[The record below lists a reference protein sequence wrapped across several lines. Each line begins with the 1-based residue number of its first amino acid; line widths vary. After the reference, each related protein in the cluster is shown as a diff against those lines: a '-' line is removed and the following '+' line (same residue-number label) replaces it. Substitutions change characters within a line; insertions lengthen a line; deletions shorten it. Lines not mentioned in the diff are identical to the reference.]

1 VSAVLEVRGVSKRFG
16 AVQAVE
22 RLDFHVQEGEILGII
37 GPNGAGKTTAI
48 NLISGVIRPDEGRI
62 TLAGENITGMRPDR
76 LVRRG
81 VVRTFQA
88 TTVYQD
94 RTVRENVR
102 RGAFTT
108 LYPGF
113 WTTFLGGGTAR
124 GAEQRAEGAIDELLV
139 WLGLQGVAGAE
150 ARSLPY
156 GFQKVLGLGIAL
168 AARPRLAMLDEP
180 AAGLSHDEAGH
191 VADVVRRTNADGV
204 SLIVVDHN
212 MRFMSRL
219 CHRIVVLHHGTEL
232 ATGTPDEVTRD
243 PRVIEAYL
251 GTQHASA

>member
-1 VSAVLEVRGVSKRFG
+1 MSAVLEVRGVSKRFG

-22 RLDFHVQEGEILGII
+22 RLDFHVEDGEILGII

-48 NLISGVIRPDEGRI
+48 NIISGVIRPDEGRI
-62 TLAGENITGMRPDR
+62 ALAGENITGMRPDR
-76 LVRRG
+76 LVRQG

-88 TTVYQD
+88 TTIYQE

-113 WTTFLGGGTAR
+113 WATFLGGGTAR
-124 GAEQRAEGAIDELLV
+124 DAEHRADAAIDKLLA
-139 WLGLQGVAGAE
+139 WLGLEDVAGAE
-150 ARSLPY
+150 ARHLPY
-156 GFQKVLGLGIAL
+156 GYQKVLGLGIAL

-232 ATGTPDEVTRD
+232 ATGTPEEITRD

-251 GTQHASA
+251 GTHHASA

>member
-1 VSAVLEVRGVSKRFG
+1 MSTLLEVRGVSVRFG

-22 RLDFHVQEGEILGII
+22 RLDFHVEDGEILGII

-62 TLAGENITGMRPDR
+62 TLGGEPITGMRPDQ

-113 WTTFLGGGTAR
+113 WPTFLGTAAAR
-124 GAEQRAEGAIDELLV
+124 RAERRAEAAIDELLA
-139 WLGLQGVAGAE
+139 WLGLQDVAGAE
-150 ARSLPY
+150 ARNLPY
-156 GFQKVLGLGIAL
+156 GHQKVLGLGIAL

-180 AAGLSHDEAGH
+180 AAGLSHDEASH
-191 VADVVRRTNADGV
+191 VAEVVRRTNADGL

-232 ATGTPDEVTRD
+232 ATGTPAEITRD

-251 GTQHASA
+251 GTQHEPA

>member
-1 VSAVLEVRGVSKRFG
+1 MTALLDVSRLAKRFG

-22 RLDFHVQEGEILGII
+22 RLDFQVEPGEILGII

-48 NLISGVIRPDEGRI
+48 NLISGVIRPDSGRI
-62 TLAGENITGMRPDR
+62 TFAGQDVTGMRPDL

-88 TTVYQD
+88 TTIYQE

-108 LYPGF
+108 AYRGF
-113 WTTFLGGGTAR
+113 WSTFLGTA
-124 GAEQRAEGAIDELLV
+124 GARAAARRAGEAIDELLS
-139 WLGLQGVAGAE
+139 WLGLSEVADAE

-180 AAGLSHDEAGH
+180 AAGLSHDEANH
-191 VADVVRRTNADGV
+191 VAEVVRRINREDV
-204 SLIVVDHN
+204 SVIVVDHN
-212 MRFMSRL
+212 MRFISTL
-219 CHRIVVLHHGTEL
+219 CHRIVVLHHGAEL
-232 ATGTPDEVTRD
+232 ATGTPQDVTRD

-251 GTQHASA
+251 GTQH

>member
-1 VSAVLEVRGVSKRFG
+1 MSVLLEVRGVSKRFG
-16 AVQAVE
+16 AVQAIE
-22 RLDFHVQEGEILGII
+22 RLDFEVKQGEILGII

-48 NLISGVIRPDEGRI
+48 NLISGVIRPDSGRI
-62 TLAGENITGMRPDR
+62 ALVGEDVTGMRPDR
-76 LVRRG
+76 LVRLG

-88 TTVYQD
+88 TTIYQE

-113 WTTFLGGGTAR
+113 WPGFLGTGAAR
-124 GAEQRAEGAIDELLV
+124 AAERRTEATIGELLG
-139 WLGLQGVAGAE
+139 WLGLGEVAEAE
-150 ARSLPY
+150 ARNLPY
-156 GFQKVLGLGIAL
+156 GYQKVLGLGMAL

-180 AAGLSHDEAGH
+180 AAGLSHDEAAH
-191 VADVVRRTNADGV
+191 VADVIRRTNADGV

-212 MRFMSRL
+212 MRFITRL

-232 ATGTPDEVTRD
+232 ATGTPQEVTRD
-243 PRVIEAYL
+243 PRVIDAYL
-251 GTQHASA
+251 GTLHEPA

>member
-22 RLDFHVQEGEILGII
+22 RLDFHVEEGEILGII

-48 NLISGVIRPDEGRI
+48 NLISGVFRPDEGRI
-62 TLAGENITGMRPDR
+62 TLAGQNITGMRPDR
-76 LVRRG
+76 LVRQG

-88 TTVYQD
+88 TTVYQE

-108 LYPGF
+108 LYTGF
-113 WTTFLGGGTAR
+113 WATFLGSGGAR
-124 GAEQRAEGAIDELLV
+124 DAERRADAAIDKLLV
-139 WLGLQGVAGAE
+139 WLGLQDVAGAE
-150 ARSLPY
+150 ARHLPY
-156 GFQKVLGLGIAL
+156 GYQKVLGLGIAL

-180 AAGLSHDEAGH
+180 AAGLSHDEAVH

-251 GTQHASA
+251 GTHHASA

>member
-1 VSAVLEVRGVSKRFG
+1 MSVLLEVRGVSKRFG

-22 RLDFHVQEGEILGII
+22 QLDFRVEDREILGII

-48 NLISGVIRPDEGRI
+48 NLISGMIRPDAGRI
-62 TLAGENITGMRPDR
+62 TLAGEDVTGMRPDR

-88 TTVYQD
+88 TTVYQE
-94 RTVRENVR
+94 RTVSENVR

-108 LYPGF
+108 MYPGF
-113 WTTFLGGGTAR
+113 WPAFLGTAAAR
-124 GAEQRAEGAIDELLV
+124 ATAERAEATIHGLLE
-139 WLGLQGVAGAE
+139 WLGLSEVAGAE
-150 ARSLPY
+150 ARNLPY
-156 GFQKVLGLGIAL
+156 GYQKVLGLGIAL

-180 AAGLSHDEAGH
+180 AAGLSHDEALH
-191 VADVVRRTNADGV
+191 VADVIRRTNADGV

-212 MRFMSRL
+212 MRFITRL

-232 ATGTPDEVTRD
+232 ATGMPQDIIRD
-243 PRVIEAYL
+243 ARVIDAYL
-251 GTQHASA
+251 GTLHEPA

>member
-1 VSAVLEVRGVSKRFG
+1 MSAVLEVRGVSKRFG

-22 RLDFHVQEGEILGII
+22 RLDFHVEEGEILGII

-48 NLISGVIRPDEGRI
+48 NLISGVIHPDDGRI
-62 TLAGENITGMRPDR
+62 SLAGEDVTGMRPDR

-88 TTVYQD
+88 ATVYQE
-94 RTVRENVR
+94 RTVRENAR

-108 LYPGF
+108 LYAGF
-113 WTTFLGGGTAR
+113 WSTFLGTRAAR
-124 GAEQRAEGAIDELLV
+124 GAAGRADAAIDELLT
-139 WLGLQGVAGAE
+139 WLGLSEVAGAE

-156 GFQKVLGLGIAL
+156 GYQKVLGLGIAL

-180 AAGLSHDEAGH
+180 AAGLSHDEAVH
-191 VADVVRRTNADGV
+191 VADVIQRTNADGV

-212 MRFMSRL
+212 MRFITRL

-232 ATGTPDEVTRD
+232 ATGTPQEVIRD
-243 PRVIEAYL
+243 PRVIDAYL
-251 GTQHASA
+251 GTLHESS

>member
-1 VSAVLEVRGVSKRFG
+1 MSAMLEVRGVSKHFG

-22 RLDFHVQEGEILGII
+22 RLDFHVEDGEILGII

-48 NLISGVIRPDEGRI
+48 NLISGVIRPDAGRI
-62 TLAGENITGMRPDR
+62 ALAGENITGMRPDR

-88 TTVYQD
+88 TTVYHEQ
-94 RTVRENVR
+94 TVRENVR

-113 WTTFLGGGTAR
+113 WATFLGSGAAR
-124 GAEQRAEGAIDELLV
+124 EAERRAEAAIDELLA
-139 WLGLQGVAGAE
+139 WLGLQDVGGAE
-150 ARSLPY
+150 ARNLPY
-156 GFQKVLGLGIAL
+156 GHQKVLGLGIAL

-180 AAGLSHDEAGH
+180 AAGLSHDEAAH

-204 SLIVVDHN
+204 SMIVVDHN

-232 ATGTPDEVTRD
+232 ATGTPEEITRD

-251 GTQHASA
+251 GTQHEPA

>member
-1 VSAVLEVRGVSKRFG
+1 MSALLEVRGLAKRFG
-16 AVQAVE
+16 ALQAIE
-22 RLDFHVQEGEILGII
+22 QLDFHVEQGEILGII

-48 NLISGVIRPDEGRI
+48 NLISGVIRPDHGRI
-62 TLAGENITGMRPDR
+62 TLAGEDVTGMRSDR

-88 TTVYQD
+88 TTVYQE
-94 RTVRENVR
+94 RTVRENLR

-108 LYPGF
+108 IYPGF
-113 WTTFLGGGTAR
+113 WASFLGTAEAGGAAR
-124 GAEQRAEGAIDELLV
+124 RAETAIGELLA
-139 WLGLQGVAGAE
+139 WLGLAEVADVE

-156 GFQKVLGLGIAL
+156 GHQKVLVLGIAL

-180 AAGLSHDEAGH
+180 AAGLSHDEAVH
-191 VADVVRRTNADGV
+191 VADVIRRTNADGL

-212 MRFMSRL
+212 MRFITQL

-232 ATGTPDEVTRD
+232 ATGTPETVIRD
-243 PRVIEAYL
+243 RRVVDAYL
-251 GTQHASA
+251 GTQDAPA

>member
-1 VSAVLEVRGVSKRFG
+1 MSALLDVRGLAKRFG
-16 AVQAVE
+16 AVQAIE
-22 RLDFHVQEGEILGII
+22 RLDLAVAPGEILGII

-48 NLISGVIRPDEGRI
+48 NLISGVIRPEAGRV
-62 TLAGENITGMRPDR
+62 LFAGEDVTRMRPDG

-81 VVRTFQA
+81 IVRTFQA

-113 WTTFLGGGTAR
+113 WPAFLGTRAAR
-124 GAEQRAEGAIDELLV
+124 AAEQAAEAAVADLLA
-139 WLGLQGVAGAE
+139 WLGLSDVADAE
-150 ARSLPY
+150 ARNLPY

-180 AAGLSHDEAGH
+180 AAGLSHDEAVH
-191 VADVVRRTNADGV
+191 VAEVIRRTNADGV

-212 MRFMSRL
+212 MRFITRL
-219 CHRIVVLHHGTEL
+219 CHRIVVLHHGTVL
-232 ATGTPDEVTRD
+232 ATGAPAEVTRD
-243 PRVIEAYL
+243 PRVIDAYL
-251 GTQHASA
+251 GTVHGAA

>member
-1 VSAVLEVRGVSKRFG
+1 MSGLLEVRGLSKRFG
-16 AVQAVE
+16 AVQAIE
-22 RLDFHVQEGEILGII
+22 RLDFHVEEGEILGII

-48 NLISGVIRPDEGRI
+48 NLISGVIEPDDGRI
-62 TLAGENITGMRPDR
+62 TLAGADVTGMRPDR

-88 TTVYQD
+88 TTVYQE

-102 RGAFTT
+102 RGAFVS

-113 WTTFLGGGTAR
+113 WAAFWNTRAALDAAR
-124 GAEQRAEGAIDELLV
+124 RADAAIGELLA
-139 WLGLQGVAGAE
+139 WLGLHDVALAE
-150 ARSLPY
+150 ARNLPY
-156 GFQKVLGLGIAL
+156 GYQKVLGLGIAL

-180 AAGLSHDEAGH
+180 AAGLSHDEAIH
-191 VADVVRRTNADGV
+191 VADVIRRTNAGGL

-212 MRFMSRL
+212 MRFITRL

-232 ATGTPDEVTRD
+232 ATGTPEEVTRD
-243 PRVIEAYL
+243 PRVIDAYL
-251 GTQHASA
+251 GTSHESP

>member
-1 VSAVLEVRGVSKRFG
+1 MSVPLEVRGVSKRFG
-16 AVQAVE
+16 AVQAIE
-22 RLDFHVQEGEILGII
+22 RLDFHVEAGEILGII

-48 NLISGVIRPDEGRI
+48 NLISGVIVPDAGRI
-62 TLAGENITGMRPDR
+62 TLAGQDVTGIRPDR
-76 LVRRG
+76 LVRLG

-88 TTVYQD
+88 TTVYQK

-108 LYPGF
+108 IYPGF
-113 WTTFLGGGTAR
+113 WASFLGT
-124 GAEQRAEGAIDELLV
+124 GAAVAAERRAEAAIDELLA
-139 WLGLQGVAGAE
+139 WLGLGEVADAE
-150 ARSLPY
+150 ARNLPY
-156 GFQKVLGLGIAL
+156 GYQKVLGLGIAL

-180 AAGLSHDEAGH
+180 AAGLSHDEAAH
-191 VADVVRRTNADGV
+191 VADVIRRTNADGV

-212 MRFMSRL
+212 MRFITNL

-243 PRVIEAYL
+243 PRVVEAYL

>member
-1 VSAVLEVRGVSKRFG
+1 VLEVRGVSKRFG

-22 RLDFHVQEGEILGII
+22 RLDFHVEHGEILGII

-48 NLISGVIRPDEGRI
+48 NLISGVIRPDQGRI
-62 TLAGENITGMRPDR
+62 TLGGEEVTGMRPDR

-88 TTVYQD
+88 TTVYQE

-113 WTTFLGGGTAR
+113 WATFLGNGRAR
-124 GAEQRAEGAIDELLV
+124 EAARRGEAAIDQLLE
-139 WLGLQGVAGAE
+139 WLGLRDVAEVE
-150 ARSLPY
+150 ARHLPY
-156 GFQKVLGLGIAL
+156 GYQKVLGLGIAL

-180 AAGLSHDEAGH
+180 AAGLSHDEAAH
-191 VADVVRRTNADGV
+191 VAEVIRRTNADGV
-204 SLIVVDHN
+204 SMMVVDHN
-212 MRFMSRL
+212 MRFMARL

-232 ATGTPDEVTRD
+232 ATGTPEAVMRD

-251 GTQHASA
+251 GTQHAAP

>member
-1 VSAVLEVRGVSKRFG
+1 MNAVLEVRGVSKRFG

-22 RLDFHVQEGEILGII
+22 RLDFHVEDREILGII

-48 NLISGVIRPDEGRI
+48 NLISGVIRPDEGRN
-62 TLAGENITGMRPDR
+62 TLSGEDVTGLRPDR

-88 TTVYQD
+88 TTVYQE

-108 LYPGF
+108 LYAGF
-113 WTTFLGGGTAR
+113 WGTFLGTGRAR
-124 GAEQRAEGAIDELLV
+124 DAERRAEAAIDQLLE
-139 WLGLQGVAGAE
+139 WLGLEDVAGVE
-150 ARSLPY
+150 ARNLPY
-156 GFQKVLGLGIAL
+156 GYQKVLGLGIAL

-180 AAGLSHDEAGH
+180 AAGLSHDEAVH
-191 VADVVRRTNADGV
+191 VADVVRRINADGV

-232 ATGTPDEVTRD
+232 ATGTPEQITRD

-251 GTQHASA
+251 GTQRAAP

>member
-1 VSAVLEVRGVSKRFG
+1 MSAVLEVRGVSKRFG

-22 RLDFHVQEGEILGII
+22 RLDFHVEDGEILGII

-48 NLISGVIRPDEGRI
+48 NLISGVMRPDDGRI
-62 TLAGENITGMRPDR
+62 TLAGEDVTGMRPDR

-88 TTVYQD
+88 TTVYQE

-108 LYPGF
+108 LYAGF
-113 WTTFLGGGTAR
+113 WGTFLGTGRAR
-124 GAEQRAEGAIDELLV
+124 AAERGVEAANDQLLE
-139 WLGLQGVAGAE
+139 WLGLQDVAEVE
-150 ARSLPY
+150 ARNLPY
-156 GFQKVLGLGIAL
+156 GYQKVLGLGIAL

-180 AAGLSHDEAGH
+180 AAGLSHDEAVH
-191 VADVVRRTNADGV
+191 VADVVRRINADGV

-232 ATGTPDEVTRD
+232 ATGTPEQITRD

-251 GTQHASA
+251 GTPHATP

>member
-1 VSAVLEVRGVSKRFG
+1 VSVVLEVRGVSKRFG

-22 RLDFHVQEGEILGII
+22 RLDFHVEDGEILGII

-48 NLISGVIRPDEGRI
+48 NIISGVIRPDEGRI
-62 TLAGENITGMRPDR
+62 ALAGENITGMRPDR
-76 LVRRG
+76 LVRQG

-88 TTVYQD
+88 TTIYQE

-113 WTTFLGGGTAR
+113 WATFLGGGGAR
-124 GAEQRAEGAIDELLV
+124 DAERRADAAIDKLLA
-139 WLGLQGVAGAE
+139 WLGLEDVAGAE
-150 ARSLPY
+150 ARHLPY
-156 GFQKVLGLGIAL
+156 GYQKVLGLGIAL

-180 AAGLSHDEAGH
+180 AAGLSHDEAVH

-232 ATGTPDEVTRD
+232 ATGTPEEITRD

-251 GTQHASA
+251 GTHHVSA